1 VADIISLDDK
11 LETSREKKASLRRRQ
26 KAIAVRRVVQCT
38 SCAFKCEKCGTQI
51 EPRTDAGKDRLKL
64 PYKFCEACEDEYVDY
79 IERLQGRG
87 DEDCYW
93 HNDAWID
100 SWRKWIDYQGSVDRY
115 VKSKEFLALL
125 QEFKQPSPEK

>member
-1 VADIISLDDK
+1 MADIISLDDK

-26 KAIAVRRVVQCT
+26 KAVAVRRVVQCT
-38 SCAFKCEKCGTQI
+38 SCSFKCEKCGTQI
-51 EPRTDAGKDRLKL
+51 EPQTGPVEGRPKL
-64 PYKFCEACEDEYVDY
+64 PYQFCEACEDEYVDY
-79 IERLQGRG
+79 IERLQDRG
-87 DEDCYW
+87 DPDCYW

-115 VKSKEFLALL
+115 VKSKEFLMLL